1 MIRKLLVVTA
11 ILFLHITSLASP
23 YSKWWDD
30 GNRFYGQKQYDS
42 AAFYFEKIAEMKPAD
57 AVVYYNL
64 GNSYYRLNEISL
76 AVLNYERA
84 LKLEPSSREAKD
96 NLELAKNRIPG
107 RIPETEDIF
116 FMRWWKAIASPALTT
131 VWSLLSLTL
140 FISIIAIS
148 ILKLFGVIRFS
159 PRKLQVG
166 LFAVWLLTLIIAFSS
181 TRKKLEEKAVV
192 MSDAVQLMNGNRPG
206 AKSLGNIPEGTTVEV
221 NSESATQAEITLPDG
236 RSGWID
242 KSSLIKI

>member
-30 GNRFYGQKQYDS
+30 GNRFYAQKQYDS
-42 AAFYFEKIAEMKPAD
+42 AAFYFEKIAAMKPAD

-64 GNSYYRLNEISL
+64 GNSYYRLNEVSL

-84 LKLEPSSREAKD
+84 LKLEPSQEAKD
-96 NLELAKNRIPG
+96 NLELAKSRIQA

-116 FMRWWKAIASPALTT
+116 FMRWWKAIASPAMTT
-131 VWSLLSLTL
+131 VWSLLSLML
-140 FISIIAIS
+140 FISIMAIS
-148 ILKLFGVIRFS
+148 ILKVLGVIRFS
-159 PRKLQVG
+159 PARLQVG
-166 LFAVWLLTLIIAFSS
+166 LLAIWLLTLIFAFAS
-181 TRKKLEEKAVV
+181 TRQKLEEKAVV
-192 MSDAVQLMNGNRPG
+192 MKDGMQLMNGNKPG
-206 AKSLGNIPEGTTVEV
+206 AKSLGSVPEGTTVEINTV
-221 NSESATQAEITLPDG
+221 SEAQAEITLPDG